1 VKKYQTIYRSLLIF
15 CVAFPAVLPANAQDA
30 KPAEAPTIAVA
41 TNDLVHFG
49 DLIDVDIVGGFEFD
63 WRGKLTPEGFLDGL
77 ESFSEPVYGLCKS
90 EAQIAAE
97 VARIY
102 SRILKEPKVV
112 VRIIDR
118 SNRAV
123 ATLNGAVKA
132 PARFRLS
139 RKATLREL
147 IVMTGGL
154 LDSSSGEVAIFRPK
168 NASCMASPEPS
179 ATSDNTSQTF
189 LIKISDL
196 LKGGPGSDPWIVGGD
211 IVTILTADPIYVMG
225 AVGNP
230 RPIFSREKLS
240 LSRVIAMA
248 GGLAKNA
255 DGGKVTI
262 FRRDN
267 AATKVVEADLMKIE
281 KGESVDELLK
291 PFDIID
297 VAARGR
303 QKQKFPPVIVRDDP
317 RDKRPELPLRIVE

>member
-1 VKKYQTIYRSLLIF
+1 MKKYLTIYRSLLFF
-15 CVAFPAVLPANAQDA
+15 CVAFQAVSTANAQDA
-30 KPAEAPTIAVA
+30 KPAETPTITVA
-41 TNDLVHFG
+41 SNDLVHFG

-77 ESFSEPVYGLCKS
+77 EGFSEPVFGLCRS
-90 EAQIAAE
+90 EAQIASD
-97 VARIY
+97 VARVY
-102 SRILKEPKVV
+102 SRILREPKVV

-123 ATLNGAVKA
+123 ATLSGAVKA
-132 PARFRLS
+132 PARFRLR

-147 IVMTGGL
+147 LVMAGGL

-168 NASCMASPEPS
+168 NASCAASTAIFAP
-179 ATSDNTSQTF
+179 SDNTSQTF

-196 LKGGPGSDPWIVGGD
+196 LKGGQGFDPEIVGGD
-211 IVTILTADPIYVMG
+211 IVTVLTADPIYVIG

-255 DGGKVTI
+255 DGGKITV
-262 FRRDN
+262 FRREN
-267 AATKVVEADLMKIE
+267 AATKVIEADLMKIE

-291 PFDIID
+291 PFDIIE

-317 RDKRPELPLRIVE
+317 RDKRPDLPLRIVE